1 MKSLRLYAWLLGINF
16 FISTFTFGGGYVV
29 VPMIEKYFVK
39 KHHYFSEEE
48 LLDMS
53 AISQSTPGAI
63 AINLSALAGY
73 RTAGWGGLLISCLG
87 SLLPPLIILS
97 IVSIWYSFFAA
108 NPIVHSVLQGMQAGV
123 AALIVDLIIHMCQL
137 IMQKRSLFLTL
148 LIPCS
153 FLASFF
159 LEWNVA
165 LILILCCIL
174 CVIRVWLL
182 SRNTSDSGSGGEPK
196 PVDQPADLH
205 RHHHHLPDDSRS
217 SGSQHLHLRR
227 HPDRRNPWRRGRH
240 SGMRPRR
247 SPPLQPFVSVFP
259 EISAVPLY
267 LRSIKRTEIRLSG
280 SDRIGSGHYSFAG
293 ILPCVFHKGT
303 ALGQRYFHYKLD
315 LFRQLDIR
323 HPVFPLSVCP
333 SKVEMES
340 HPAHGIDRSR
350 RLCLGHVSSA
360 NPD

>member
-97 IVSIWYSFFAA
+97 IVSVWYSFFAA

-174 CVIRVWLL
+174 CVIHVWLL
-182 SRNTSDSGSGGEPK
+182 SRNTSDGSGTGTDSPISKKTRKKEAAKGAAP
-196 PVDQPADLH
+196 DQEV
-205 RHHHHLPDDSRS
+205 
-217 SGSQHLHLRR
+217 GSL
-227 HPDRRNPWRRGRH
+227 
-240 SGMRPRR
+240 
-247 SPPLQPFVSVFP
+247 
-259 EISAVPLY
+259 
-267 LRSIKRTEIRLSG
+267 
-280 SDRIGSGHYSFAG
+280 
-293 ILPCVFHKGT
+293 
-303 ALGQRYFHYKLD
+303 
-315 LFRQLDIR
+315 
-323 HPVFPLSVCP
+323 
-333 SKVEMES
+333 
-340 HPAHGIDRSR
+340 
-350 RLCLGHVSSA
+350 
-360 NPD
+360 